1 MPPTLTE
8 ENYLKAVYHLSGEH
22 TLPVSTGMLADYLRI
37 SAASVTDKL
46 KRLKQEGLVEY
57 QKSRGVVL
65 SDAGM
70 KIALAVIRK
79 HRLWEQFLVQVLEF
93 SWDEV
98 HDMAEQ
104 LEHVQSHEL
113 IERLDAYMGH
123 PRFDP
128 HGDPIPDAS
137 GVLRSP
143 SSMLLSEAPL
153 AKELRIV
160 SVASNEPEFLRF
172 LDGKG
177 LRLQTL
183 LHIEHKEAYDGS
195 LLLRVEQ
202 QPAVHLSKTVS
213 SQIRV
218 SLATFGT
225 DPGS

>member
-8 ENYLKAVYHLSGEH
+8 ENYLKAVYHLSGER
-22 TLPVSTGMLADYLRI
+22 TLPVPTGLLADYLRI

-57 QKSRGVVL
+57 QKSRGVLL
-65 SDAGM
+65 SDAGL

-79 HRLWEQFLVQVLEF
+79 HRLWEQFLVQVLGF
-93 SWDEV
+93 AWDEV
-98 HDMAEQ
+98 HEMAEQ
-104 LEHVQSHEL
+104 LEHVKSHEL
-113 IERLDAYMGH
+113 IERIDAYMGY

-137 GVLRSP
+137 GALRSP

-153 AKELRIV
+153 AKDLRIV
-160 SVASNEPEFLRF
+160 AVASNEPEFLRF

-183 LHIEHKEAYDGS
+183 VRIEHKETYDGS
-195 LLLRVEQ
+195 MMLRIQ
-202 QPAVHLSKTVS
+202 QDNAVHLSGSVS

-218 SLATFGT
+218 SLESSGKDFRA
-225 DPGS
+225 